1 MHSCWINT
9 SEVDKWKFMW
19 IEKVWINKF
28 SQVICTLTEILCW
41 VCEHYVGTL
50 SVWMQLHCQHTIKRR
65 YSQERTDN
73 LRSHSVEI
81 QKQFLSL
88 SFSPLFAMWVWG
100 IYLGTSI
107 SLFVSDS
114 AVLTE
119 PGDEFKLRTH
129 HIFSTSFLI
138 TVVLLWQCVVLLF
151 SANCRAASVLLC
163 LVSGKASDN
172 KPLTLSIKLHI
183 LHTIHLSSRIWMILQ
198 TIS

>member
-1 MHSCWINT
+1 MYSYRKPLL
-9 SEVDKWKFMW
+9 SMR
-19 IEKVWINKF
+19 
-28 SQVICTLTEILCW
+28 TLCRDLCI
-41 VCEHYVGTL
+41 
-50 SVWMQLHCQHTIKRR
+50 WMQLHCQHTIKRR

-172 KPLTLSIKLHI
+172 KPLTLSTKLHI
-183 LHTIHLSSRIWMILQ
+183 FTHNSPIIACATEMNDTTGYKLRCQ
-198 TIS
+198 TAGW